1 MTGEEDKK
9 KSLLINVGFEAP
21 LLLDPPCMV
30 AVAEGEG
37 GEVGEK
43 AARLFK
49 GTEGL
54 ASGREWRLEGGGG
67 GSRTAAQQYQP
78 LSKEEAPQ
86 TLAGGRGF
94 FPPH

>member
-1 MTGEEDKK
+1 
-9 KSLLINVGFEAP
+9 
-21 LLLDPPCMV
+21 MV

-43 AARLFK
+43 AACLFK

-54 ASGREWRLEGGGG
+54 VSGREWRLEGGGG
-67 GSRTAAQQYQP
+67 RSRTAAQQYQP
-78 LSKEEAPQ
+78 MSTEEAPQ

-94 FPPH
+94 FPLGLLSPFCQFSQETFSLHHFITG